1 MLGRDLRISIIL
13 IAVIFFLGFFL
24 RMGNAFFDDPLYT
37 DENGLQYFQESDS
50 YYNYRLTENIVSGG
64 HMGDAVIDG
73 MPWDLHSY
81 YPPGVP
87 LDYPPL
93 LPIMAST
100 LYALI
105 SAVAPVSLR
114 EICLLMPAF
123 TAPLAGIVCFIIVR
137 KFYGNFP
144 GFMGGIL
151 IVSAPFYLI
160 KTVYGFYDTDMLII
174 TIPLT
179 ALLFLVEADCSE
191 KNRILLS
198 SCAGLF
204 LFLFS
209 VTWSGWQI
217 MFYIIFAAFLVCMV
231 VFRNS
236 ENMKDILEVFIPA
249 FVVLFVLLIVLNRLE
264 LIKLFMG
271 PLRLPDFMNHSL
283 WYPWPDSYATV
294 AELQPASPDKILRYI
309 SPLLIIMGAL
319 GIPLYFIRGRD
330 SAQEILII
338 IISLW
343 VLTGVLMLM
352 KGVRFIMFLIP
363 PLSISAG
370 ILTGMVTEY
379 SSNTFKKIK
388 MLASSI
394 VIALVLVQVFISW
407 GMLGDLKPGYDDYF
421 EESAKWIAENT
432 STDSVIVT
440 EWSYGH
446 FYTSQADRPV
456 LYDGRLAYIETL
468 PARTLWYGPSID
480 PRIPSTAR
488 DYWISRALSSNDTT
502 LSVNVLR
509 MLSSSGDEA
518 YLLLENYTGDSVRS
532 LRIMEEILSLN
543 RSQARELLVKK
554 YGFRDED
561 ALRVI
566 SRTHPL
572 NSHEIVIVI
581 PDQMIGSIAMRVDR
595 NYTSSGDIYSRIWV
609 RGNQIEEEVIDPSGK
624 TSLLEMDGGMYLINR
639 KYRNSVLLRLLLGVP
654 DNRFSLV
661 YENPEIKVYILQNF
675 RTN

>member
-1 MLGRDLRISIIL
+1 MCGRDLRISIIL
-13 IAVIFFLGFFL
+13 IAAIFFLGFFL
-24 RMGNAFFDDPLYT
+24 RMENAFLDDPLYT

-50 YYNYRLTENIVSGG
+50 YYNYRLTENMVSGG

-114 EICLLMPAF
+114 EICLLMPTF
-123 TAPLAGIVCFIIVR
+123 TAPLAGIVCFLIVR

-144 GFMGGIL
+144 AFVAGIL

-179 ALLFLVEADCSE
+179 ALLFFVEADCSE

-217 MFYIIFAAFLVCMV
+217 MFYILFAAFLVCMV
-231 VFRNS
+231 VSRSS
-236 ENMKDILEVFIPA
+236 ENMKDVVEVFIPA
-249 FVVLFVLLIVLNRLE
+249 FAVLFVLLILLNRLE
-264 LIKLFMG
+264 LIKLIMA
-271 PLRLPDFMNHSL
+271 PLRLPDLMNPSL

-294 AELQPASPDKILRYI
+294 AELQPASPDRILRYI
-309 SPLLIIMGAL
+309 SPVLIIMGGS
-319 GIPLYFIRGRD
+319 GIPLYLIRGRD
-330 SAQEILII
+330 RAPEILII

-343 VLTGVLMLM
+343 ILAGILLLL
-352 KGVRFIMFLIP
+352 KGVRFIIFLIP

-379 SSNTFKKIK
+379 SSTTFKKIK
-388 MLASSI
+388 MVASSI
-394 VIALVLVQVFISW
+394 IIALVLVQVFISW
-407 GMLGDLKPGYDDYF
+407 GMLEDLKPGYDDYF

-432 STDSVIVT
+432 STNSVIVT

-468 PARTLWYGPSID
+468 PARDLWYGPSID
-480 PRIPSTAR
+480 PRIPSTSR
-488 DYWISRALSSNDTT
+488 DYWISRALSSNNTT

-518 YLLLENYTGDSVRS
+518 YLVLDNYTGDSAGS
-532 LRIMEEILSLN
+532 LKIMEEILSLN

-554 YGFRDED
+554 YGFRNED
-561 ALRVI
+561 ALRVVT
-566 SRTHPL
+566 RTHPL

-581 PDQMIGSIAMRVDR
+581 PDQMISSIAMRADR

-609 RGNQIEEEVIDPSGK
+609 NRNRIEEEVINPSGK
-624 TSLLEMDGGMYLINR
+624 NSIVEMDGGMYLMNR
-639 KYRNSVLLRLLLGVP
+639 RYRNSLLLRLLLGVP
-654 DNRFSLV
+654 DDRFLLV
-661 YENPEIKVYILQNF
+661 HENPEIKVYILRKF
-675 RTN
+675 

>member
-1 MLGRDLRISIIL
+1 MRISLIL

-24 RMGNAFFDDPLYT
+24 RMENAFFDDPLYT

-50 YYNYRLTENIVSGG
+50 YYNYRLTENIVTGG

-123 TAPLAGIVCFIIVR
+123 TAPLAGIICFLIVR

-144 GFMGGIL
+144 GFVAGIL

-160 KTVYGFYDTDMLII
+160 KTVYGFYDTDMLVI
-174 TIPLT
+174 TVPLT
-179 ALLFLVEADCSE
+179 TLLFLVEAECSE
-191 KNRILLS
+191 KNRIPLS

-209 VTWSGWQI
+209 ITWSGWQI
-217 MFYIIFAAFLVCMV
+217 MFYILFAAFLVCMV

-236 ENMKDILEVFIPA
+236 ENMKDIVEVFIPA
-249 FVVLFVLLIVLNRLE
+249 FTVLFVLLILLNRLE
-264 LIKLFMG
+264 LIKLVMA
-271 PLRLPDFMNHSL
+271 PLRLPDLMNHSL
-283 WYPWPDSYATV
+283 WYPWPDSYTTV

-309 SPLLIIMGAL
+309 SPVLIIMGGS
-319 GIPLYFIRGRD
+319 GIPLYLIRGCD
-330 SAQEILII
+330 SAPEILII

-379 SSNTFKKIK
+379 SSTTFKKIK
-388 MLASSI
+388 MVASSI
-394 VIALVLVQVFISW
+394 IMALVLVQVFISW

-421 EESAKWIAENT
+421 EESANWIAENT
-432 STDSVIVT
+432 SRDSVIVT

-446 FYTSQADRPV
+446 FYTSEADRPV

-468 PARTLWYGPSID
+468 PARNLWYGPSID
-480 PRIPSTAR
+480 PRIPLTAR
-488 DYWISRALSSNDTT
+488 DYWISRALSSGNTT
-502 LSVNVLR
+502 LSVNILR
-509 MLSSSGDEA
+509 MLSNSGDEA
-518 YLLLENYTGDSVRS
+518 YLLIENYTGDSVRS
-532 LRIMEEILSLN
+532 LKIMREILSLN

-554 YGFRDED
+554 YSFHEEE
-561 ALRVI
+561 ALRVV

-572 NSHEIVIVI
+572 NSREIVMVI
-581 PDQMIGSIAMRVDR
+581 PDQMISEVAVRVDR
-595 NYTSSGDIYSRIWV
+595 NCTLSEDIFSRIWV
-609 RGNQIEEEVIDPSGK
+609 RGNHIEEEIINPSGK
-624 TSLLEMDGGMYLINR
+624 RSLVEMDGGMYLMNR
-639 KYRNSVLLRLLLGVP
+639 KYRNSLLLRLLLGVH
-654 DNRFSLV
+654 DDRFMLV
-661 YENPEIKVYILQNF
+661 YENPEIKVYVLQNS
-675 RTN
+675 

>member
-1 MLGRDLRISIIL
+1 MWERDLRVAIIF
-13 IAVIFFLGFFL
+13 IAAIFFLGFFL
-24 RMGNAFFDDPLYT
+24 RMGNALFDDPLYT

-93 LPIMAST
+93 LPLMAAT

-114 EICLLMPAF
+114 WVCLFMPAF
-123 TAPLAGIVCFIIVR
+123 TAPLAGIVCFLIVR

-144 GFMGGIL
+144 GFVAGIL

-179 ALLFLVEADCSE
+179 TLLFLVEADCSE
-191 KNRILLS
+191 KSRIFLS

-209 VTWSGWQI
+209 ITWSGWQI
-217 MFYIIFAAFLVCMV
+217 MFYILFASFLVCLV
-231 VFRNS
+231 VFRSS
-236 ENMKDILEVFIPA
+236 ETMKDMVEVFIPA
-249 FVVLFVLLIVLNRLE
+249 FAVLFVLLILLNRLE
-264 LIKLFMG
+264 LIKLVMA
-271 PLRLPDFMNHSL
+271 PLRLHDLINSSSL

-294 AELQPASPDKILRYI
+294 AELQPASPDKILRHI
-309 SPLLIIMGAL
+309 SPVLIIMGGS
-319 GIPLYFIRGRD
+319 GIPLYLIRGRD
-330 SAQEILII
+330 SASGILII
-338 IISLW
+338 TLSLW
-343 VLTGVLMLM
+343 ILTGVLLLL

-379 SSNTFKKIK
+379 PTTKTFKKIK
-388 MLASSI
+388 M
-394 VIALVLVQVFISW
+394 VISGIIMGLVLVQVFISW
-407 GMLGDLKPGYDDYF
+407 SMLEDLKPGYDDHF

-432 STDSVIVT
+432 SKDSVIVT

-446 FYTSQADRPV
+446 FYTSEADRPV

-468 PARTLWYGPSID
+468 PARNLWYGPSID
-480 PRIPSTAR
+480 PRIPLTAR
-488 DYWISRALSSNDTT
+488 DYWISRALSSGNTT
-502 LSVNVLR
+502 LSVNILR
-509 MLSSSGDEA
+509 MLSDSGDEA
-518 YLLLENYTGDSVRS
+518 YLFLENYTGDSVRS
-532 LRIMEEILSLN
+532 LKIMGEILSLN
-543 RSQARELLVKK
+543 RSQARDLLVEK
-554 YGFRDED
+554 YGFHEED

-566 SRTHPL
+566 SKTHPL
-572 NSHEIVIVI
+572 NSREIVMVI
-581 PDQMIGSIAMRVDR
+581 PDQMISSMAMRVDR
-595 NYTSSGDIYSRIWV
+595 NYTSSGVYSRIWV
-609 RGNQIEEEVIDPSGK
+609 RGNCIEEQVIDPSGK
-624 TSLLEMDGGMYLINR
+624 SSVVEMDGGMYLMNR
-639 KYRNSVLLRLLLGVP
+639 KYRNSLLLRLLLGVP
-654 DNRFSLV
+654 DDRFLLV
-661 YENPEIKVYILQNF
+661 YENPEIKIYVLQNF
-675 RTN
+675 